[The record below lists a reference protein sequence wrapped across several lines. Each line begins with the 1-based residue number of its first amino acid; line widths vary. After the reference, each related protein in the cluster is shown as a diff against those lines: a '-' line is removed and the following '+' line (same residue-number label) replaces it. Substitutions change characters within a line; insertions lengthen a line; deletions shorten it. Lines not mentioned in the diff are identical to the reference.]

1 MIVWLSSFPR
11 SGNTLTRIMLHRV
24 FGIAS
29 TSEYM
34 PERPDYG
41 ADPAAGAPGSAA
53 ALGRGRRSAK
63 FVADGAYY
71 SYRGQFPDF
80 VAAARRT
87 TERVFIKTH
96 APPRD
101 AEPAIYVVRDG
112 RAALVSLFH
121 FLAARG
127 EPRPMRAVIAG
138 DGSDAGSWSGH
149 LSAWQPPTRRRTL
162 LLRFE
167 DLVARPDLAIA
178 ALSDFLG
185 MPPRAAWRNPQEE
198 MSALDG
204 AFFRGGS
211 NARNVA
217 ELSPANEAL
226 FWGLHGAW
234 MKRLGYDGAS
244 GRAGDAGK
252 SAPAR

>member
-41 ADPAAGAPGSAA
+41 ADAAAGAPGSVAA
-53 ALGRGRRSAK
+53 AGRGRRLAK
-63 FVADGAYY
+63 HVADGAYY
-71 SYRGQFPDF
+71 PYRGQFPEF
-80 VAAARRT
+80 VASARRSA
-87 TERVFIKTH
+87 ERVFIKTH

-101 AEPAIYVVRDG
+101 AEPAIYIARDG
-112 RAALVSLFH
+112 RAAVVSLFH

-138 DGSDAGSWSGH
+138 DGSDAGLWSRH
-149 LSAWQPPTRRRTL
+149 LSAWQPESRTGTL

-167 DLVARPDLAIA
+167 DLVARPERPIA

-185 MPPRAAWRNPQEE
+185 VPPRAAWRNPLGE
-198 MSALDG
+198 MTALDG

-211 NARNVA
+211 NARNLA
-217 ELSPANEAL
+217 ELSPADETL
-226 FWGLHGAW
+226 FWDLHGAW
-234 MKRLGYDGAS
+234 MRRLGYDRVSGAV
-244 GRAGDAGK
+244 GK
-252 SAPAR
+252 